1 MVVKSEICEYL
12 DLSIQGTNNRNI
24 KVFPGMEY
32 KFSFYDD
39 TYGIKKVVIGLVDKV
54 YEDQIKIICIDS
66 KKDMVDCR
74 NCRNIKCD
82 RASKNHI
89 LPPMPICNCVLN
101 PPDTSKY
108 NGPKVYFIPLANLMD
123 VSYVMNDN
131 PANKPKPKGGAKVMI
146 LGISATVLKAIVVRL
161 EFFDDNFEEA
171 VKLVELEKDKIYDI
185 AYDCKG
191 TIYESRAKIVAIDE
205 CECTPIED
213 PNTPVRENVG
223 MNNSVYNEACCHNK
237 DDFMKE
243 PPVRKIKITIDTS
256 ETFDGNLEVITL
268 DSIRDCKLVEEES
281 SDSVIEENTSIDTET
296 TEDSNCNCD
305 TIE

>member
-1 MVVKSEICEYL
+1 
-12 DLSIQGTNNRNI
+12 
-24 KVFPGMEY
+24 MEY

-54 YEDQIKIICIDS
+54 YEDQIKLICIDS
-66 KKDMVDCR
+66 KKDMVDCKH
-74 NCRNIKCD
+74 CRNIKCD
-82 RASKNHI
+82 KANKNHI

-108 NGPKVYFIPLANLMD
+108 DSPKVYFIPLANLMD
-123 VSYVMNDN
+123 VSYVMNNN
-131 PANKPKPKGGAKVMI
+131 PANNKPKGGTKVMI

-191 TIYESRAKIVAIDE
+191 TIYESRVKVIAIEE
-205 CECTPIED
+205 CECTSVED
-213 PNTPVRENVG
+213 PNTPVHENVG
-223 MNNSVYNEACCHNK
+223 MNNSVYGGCHNK

-243 PPVRKIKITIDTS
+243 PPVRKIKITVDTS
-256 ETFDGNLEVITL
+256 ETFDGNLEVIML
-268 DSIRDCKLVEEES
+268 DSIRDCTLVEDVVEDDATTDETI
-281 SDSVIEENTSIDTET
+281 DTDDVEVEENP
-296 TEDSNCNCD
+296 NCNCD